1 MVIFAAAAVGFFSGL
16 DEVGVITSPGCSGG
30 EVFFFLFF
38 SLSSKLPYLSLSS
51 FSFFLFSFFF
61 CLFLS
66 FYFPTSS
73 SAAMLSASTTPV
85 HRLSSTSYPSTSPF
99 LSLTPHPAPD
109 HHAVAVG
116 ESASR
121 LSGAPVEGD
130 VREAALRDSGLC
142 LQSLAFRLRRCHAS
156 AAGMHV
162 LLSGSCTSV
171 GV

>member
-1 MVIFAAAAVGFFSGL
+1 MRLGLLRLQAVAVARFFS
-16 DEVGVITSPGCSGG
+16 
-30 EVFFFLFF
+30 FFFF

-85 HRLSSTSYPSTSPF
+85 HRLSSTSYPSSSPF